1 MFKRV
6 FKFLAVAAMAVGLAA
21 CGKQVEIPSAYVGK
35 IMTKHGYEDGFKQT
49 SKFRLDF
56 CGFPGQVCEEVVLLS
71 VADSAVTEEMTLFM
85 PKDRLN
91 MTFSL
96 QATLTLR
103 EDKYDEMYARITPQ
117 HENGLRW
124 IPTSTI
130 YKTYAKQI
138 ILAEAREFLSQYQIN
153 DIASNLE
160 SVNQQLSA
168 KLAKSIQ
175 EKTPFSVRF
184 IGLSNLQYPKII
196 VESQENAA
204 KRAEMIRTEQ
214 AQLELSKTQLERTLQ
229 ETRMQRKVDVEKAE
243 ADAQVNRIL
252 GESITPQYVKYQEL
266 EIMKKVAESDNKVFL
281 PMKMLDTIAGQMQ
294 VR

>member
-1 MFKRV
+1 MFKRIG
-6 FKFLAVAAMAVGLAA
+6 KFLAVAAMAVGLAA
-21 CGKQVEIPSAYVGK
+21 CGKQVEIPSAAVGK
-35 IMTKHGYEDGFKQT
+35 IMTKNGYEEGFKQT

-56 CGFPGQVCEEVVLLS
+56 CSLPGQVCEEVVLLS
-71 VADSAVTEEMTLFM
+71 IADSAVSEDMTLFM
-85 PKDRLN
+85 PKDKLN

-96 QATLTLR
+96 QATLSLR
-103 EDKYDEMYARITPQ
+103 QEKWDEMFARISPVAY
-117 HENGLRW
+117 EGERW

-138 ILAEAREFLSQYQIN
+138 ILAEAREFLSQYSIS

-160 SVNQQLSA
+160 AVNQQLSS

-196 VESQENAA
+196 VEAQENAA

-243 ADAQVNRIL
+243 ADAQVNKIL
-252 GESITPQYVKYQEL
+252 AESMTPQYIKYQEL
-266 EIMKKVAESDNKVFL
+266 EVMKLMTQSQNKVFM
-281 PMKMLDTIAGQMQ
+281 PVKMLDTIAGQVQ
-294 VR
+294 VK